1 MATFFKNKVVKEIG
15 KVDVPIY
22 EVGPSARATV
32 IGLSLANLTESV
44 VSANVKIADDTSV
57 TGFYLKD
64 VLIPPNSTMKV
75 LNGGEKIILAPT
87 NILFASSDIDA
98 SLDCIL
104 SFVEI
109 V

>member
-15 KVDVPIY
+15 KVNVPIY

-32 IGLSLANLTESV
+32 IGLANLTESV
-44 VSANVKIADDTSV
+44 VSASVQIADDTSV
-57 TGFYLKD
+57 TGYYIKD
-64 VLIPPNSTMKV
+64 VLIPPNASLKV
-75 LNGGEKIILAPT
+75 LNGGEKIILAAT
-87 NILFASSDIDA
+87 NILYVKADIDA
-98 SLDCIL
+98 SLDCVM